1 MISEW
6 TYHVRN
12 RAGYSVVETLTAI
25 AIIGVLAATALPHL
39 DTRAPGH
46 PHDREPD
53 GGRLSLGA
61 VRAIVTGV
69 HYSVEWTSSSRY
81 QVKRLKKDA
90 SGAWVLDTVVKDVML
105 PATVTRLYTGG
116 TGRVQHARA
125 VGRRAP
131 TACGCSSTI
140 PNSANNVMLAV
151 WPSGQTYEYS

>member
-25 AIIGVLAATALPHL
+25 AITGVLAATALPHL
-39 DTRAPGH
+39 DTRRQDIHTTVTQMVSDYRWA
-46 PHDREPD
+46 R
-53 GGRLSLGA
+53 S
-61 VRAIVTGV
+61 RAIVTGV

-105 PATVTRLYTGG
+105 PATVTRLYTGVPVEFNTRG
-116 TGRVQHARA
+116 LSVT
-125 VGRRAP
+125 
-131 TACGCSSTI
+131 STYALWLFFHD
-140 PNSANNVMLAV
+140 SQFGNNVTLAV